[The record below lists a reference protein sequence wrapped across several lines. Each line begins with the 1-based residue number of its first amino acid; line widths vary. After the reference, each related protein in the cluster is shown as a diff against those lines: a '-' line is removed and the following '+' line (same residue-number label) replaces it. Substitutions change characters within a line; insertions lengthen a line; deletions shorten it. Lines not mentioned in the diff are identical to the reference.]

1 MAVPQW
7 RLGGCVGRGAA
18 CDDGPAG
25 EQWSLAAALS
35 RLHVVTPRRGPVGAV
50 RRRGGAT
57 VKRRAQTAEA
67 LFEEWRRTGDP
78 AARAALIEHALP
90 LARSLAARYRYTRQP
105 RDDLEQV
112 ASLALVKAVDGFD
125 PERGASFAAYAV
137 PTILGELKRHM
148 RDATWAVRVPREL
161 QERVLA
167 VERALAARTGRVPTA
182 QELATE
188 AGLST
193 EAVLDA
199 LTARGAH
206 DALPLDP
213 TDTSDVDAPVERS
226 PAALAEYGD
235 FRDAIDDRLAVENAL
250 RRLRERERT
259 ILRLRFIDGLTQTEI
274 AAHVGLSQMYVSRLL
289 RATLERLRA
298 EIT

>member
-1 MAVPQW
+1 MN
-7 RLGGCVGRGAA
+7 
-18 CDDGPAG
+18 
-25 EQWSLAAALS
+25 
-35 RLHVVTPRRGPVGAV
+35 
-50 RRRGGAT
+50 
-57 VKRRAQTAEA
+57 RRAQTAEA
-67 LFEEWRRTGDP
+67 LFDEWRRTGDA

-105 RDDLEQV
+105 REDLEQV

-148 RDATWAVRVPREL
+148 RDAAWAVRVPREL

-167 VERALAARTGRVPTA
+167 VERAERALAARTGRVPTA

-213 TDTSDVDAPVERS
+213 IDPSEVEAPVARP
-226 PAALAEYGD
+226 PAALAEDDD
-235 FRDAIDDRLAVENAL
+235 FREAVDDRLAVENAL

-274 AAHVGLSQMYVSRLL
+274 AAQVGLSQMYVSRLL

>member
-1 MAVPQW
+1 MNP
-7 RLGGCVGRGAA
+7 
-18 CDDGPAG
+18 
-25 EQWSLAAALS
+25 
-35 RLHVVTPRRGPVGAV
+35 
-50 RRRGGAT
+50 
-57 VKRRAQTAEA
+57 RAQTAEA
-67 LFEEWRRTGDP
+67 LFDEWRRTGDP
-78 AARAALIEHALP
+78 AVRAALIEHALP

-125 PERGASFAAYAV
+125 PARGANFAAYAV

-148 RDATWAVRVPREL
+148 RDATWAVHVPREL
-161 QERVLA
+161 KDRVLA
-167 VERALAARTGRVPTA
+167 VERAERALAARTGRAPTA
-182 QELATE
+182 QDLATE
-188 AGLST
+188 AGLSI

-213 TDTSDVDAPVERS
+213 TDTPDADSAAEGAQ
-226 PAALAEYGD
+226 AALAEHDD

-259 ILRLRFIDGLTQTEI
+259 ILRLRFIDGLTQSEI
-274 AAHVGLSQMYVSRLL
+274 AAQVGLSQMYVSRLL